1 MFSKIDYFDNCL
13 EVHNSVVAYC
23 NYQLRPLGFFSFSP
37 PIVPSIP
44 LRVPIWFL
52 RIGCEAPMELGG
64 GVLGEFELFLV
75 INNYLIGQAAIDLTL
90 GG

>member
-1 MFSKIDYFDNCL
+1 
-13 EVHNSVVAYC
+13 
-23 NYQLRPLGFFSFSP
+23 
-37 PIVPSIP
+37 
-44 LRVPIWFL
+44 
-52 RIGCEAPMELGG
+52 MELGG